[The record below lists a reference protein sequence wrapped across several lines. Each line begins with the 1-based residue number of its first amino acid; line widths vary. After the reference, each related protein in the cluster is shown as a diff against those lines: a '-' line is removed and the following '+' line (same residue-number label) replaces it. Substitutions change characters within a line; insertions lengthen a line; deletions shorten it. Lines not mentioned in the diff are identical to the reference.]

1 MLECFAGEKWAGF
14 LSLLTSPIWAQRA
27 RVSGVLAIFAIGRGK
42 SGCLRTPQRLCQK
55 RKLSRNKSLG
65 YPLKPEVNMGPVLD
79 MTCRVMPIH
88 LNPREA
94 TPATRILK
102 RPNLVDE
109 VKAHRGYY
117 LSCALTILSAW
128 IQARSPKSEEA
139 RSLNSFSQW
148 SGWRRQTLLW
158 LSRADPAERLL

>member
-1 MLECFAGEKWAGF
+1 
-14 LSLLTSPIWAQRA
+14 
-27 RVSGVLAIFAIGRGK
+27 
-42 SGCLRTPQRLCQK
+42 
-55 RKLSRNKSLG
+55 
-65 YPLKPEVNMGPVLD
+65 
-79 MTCRVMPIH
+79 MPIH

-94 TPATRILK
+94 TPAARILK

-117 LSCALTILSAW
+117 LSCALTILSAL
-128 IQARSPKSEEA
+128 IQAGSPKSEA

-158 LSRADPAERLL
+158 LAGADPAERLL